1 MGDGAADCPCGRLP
15 PPASPALAS
24 TAATPGPGSRA
35 ITTRLRGA
43 ALLAQPLL
51 NKGTA
56 FSREERRTLGLDGLV
71 PWAVET
77 LDQQVQRTWQAFSA
91 LDGDLLRFAFLTTL
105 RQSNLTLFH
114 RFLADHIAEAMPIA
128 YTPTVGAAIQGFSQ
142 HYRTPSQGVYLA
154 APQVGELPQLLR
166 QCAPEPPDLVLVT
179 DSEGILGLGDQ
190 GIGGIEICHGKL
202 AVYTLCAGLHP
213 GRVLPVVLDVGTD
226 RQSLLADPLYPGWR
240 QPRLRG
246 AAYDAFIAGFVEA
259 LGAVFPQAVLHWE
272 DFGTLNAR
280 RNLERYRRVL
290 PSFNDDIQGTSGVA
304 AAAVLAACQGLG
316 QELQD
321 QRIVIFGAGTAGC
334 GIAERLLRLMQQGGL
349 SPAAARARLWAIDR
363 PGLLIEGQE
372 GLGEAARPM
381 ARRPQEVAD
390 WQRDGQGR
398 IPLLEVVRRSRATVL
413 IGTSTVAGAFDQ
425 AVVEAMAAATEHPI
439 ILPLSNPTALAEA
452 RPADLLAWSG
462 DRALVA
468 SGSPFGPVAT
478 ASGLRVIG
486 QCNNCFL
493 YPGLGFAAVAV
504 GAREISEAMID
515 AALRALAAAIPA
527 ASDPQGPLMPDLS
540 QVRPVSRAVAEAV
553 ALAAVAAG
561 LARLAT
567 SPQEAIERL
576 DQATWEPVYGPV
588 LAG

>member
-1 MGDGAADCPCGRLP
+1 M
-15 PPASPALAS
+15 
-24 TAATPGPGSRA
+24 AATPAIPGPRTRA
-35 ITTRLRGA
+35 QTTRLRGA

-56 FSREERRTLGLDGLV
+56 FSREERQSLEIDGLV

-77 LDQQVQRTWQAFSA
+77 LEQQVARSWQAFNA
-91 LDGDLLRFAFLTTL
+91 LDSELLRFGFLACL

-154 APQVGELPQLLR
+154 APQLDQLWELLR

-202 AVYTLCAGLHP
+202 AVYTLCAGLNP

-226 RQSLLADPLYPGWR
+226 RQSLLEDPLYPGWR

-246 AAYDAFIAGFVEA
+246 AAYDAFIARFVDA
-259 LGAVFPQAVLHWE
+259 LKGVFPHTVLHWE
-272 DFGTLNAR
+272 DFGTVNAR
-280 RNLERYRRVL
+280 RNLERYRQVL

-316 QELQD
+316 QPLAG

-334 GIAERLLRLMQQGGL
+334 GIAERLLRLLQQGGL
-349 SPAAARARLWAIDR
+349 SEGEARSRLWAIDR
-363 PGLLIEGQE
+363 QGLLLEGQADLTD
-372 GLGEAARPM
+372 GSRPLARQPG
-381 ARRPQEVAD
+381 EVAH

-425 AVVEAMAAATEHPI
+425 PVVEAMAAATARPI
-439 ILPLSNPTALAEA
+439 ILPLSNPTTLAEA
-452 RPADLLAWSG
+452 RPADLLRWSG
-462 DRALVA
+462 GRALVA
-468 SGSPFGPVAT
+468 SGSPFEPVPT
-478 ASGLRVIG
+478 ETGLRVIG

-515 AALRALAAAIPA
+515 AALMALAAAIPA
-527 ASDPQGPLMPDLS
+527 ASDPQAPLMPDLS
-540 QVRPVSRAVAEAV
+540 QVRRVSRLVAEAV
-553 ALAAVAAG
+553 ASAAVAEG

-567 SPQEAIERL
+567 NREEALERL
-576 DQATWEPVYGPV
+576 EQASWEPVYGPV